1 LLENLSSTAA
11 CLLPVQFFSYI
22 VLQALFYGHSHYKHS
37 QTVADTSF
45 LQLFNIV
52 PHISAPF
59 WKERLMRQPSLHTQ
73 SAPVL
78 SSPAISSFTLLS
90 WLKPFRDWSLF
101 AKISALVIVAV
112 TPLNLLS
119 VLFFIPQMQ
128 ERLMSE
134 KREAIR
140 SIVQT
145 AYSIITD
152 YAAQE
157 RTGALSQ
164 AEAQKQA
171 AERIRHL
178 RYKEREYFWI
188 NNMERRFVMNPYVP
202 AIEGIDLST
211 SDAYRRLEPILR
223 DIVQECKRQEAEGF
237 VSYKTGKPG
246 VPGVDYPKL
255 SFVKLYKPWGWV
267 VGSGIYIDDVE
278 HDLAILRWNIIGAT
292 IITGLL
298 SLTIGLAFAWYLAR
312 SIRRLNKAAKQVA
325 QGNHDVVV
333 AVSSADEIGNLAQ
346 TFNIML
352 ESVRRFIDEVQQK
365 RSEAQTAADEAHTA
379 RTEIIEHT
387 TYLASSIQTILQEV
401 QRLAEGDLTIVVQPE
416 ATHRKQ
422 DKIKE
427 LCDGLNGA
435 VQKIRLMM
443 AEVVHVSNVV
453 ASSTHDIS
461 TGTAKISAGI
471 NEQHSQTLQIS
482 SAVEEMTHIIAEN
495 RNNATRA
502 ANAARTAERYAHE
515 GGAVMKQ
522 TIQGISDVARA
533 VAESTSMIERLND
546 SSKRV
551 RAVVH
556 IINDIA
562 EQTNLLALNA
572 SIEAARAGEQGRGF
586 AVVAE
591 EVRNLAEKTVQST
604 RDITE
609 MINLIRQDTQ
619 RAVQAIEKGS
629 KEVQK
634 ERQLAE
640 QAEEALANIIGY
652 IEEIHT
658 IIESVAA
665 SSEELS
671 ITGNIIARSVD
682 TIRSVSDTSAVETQE
697 IALAINDLS
706 ALTTRLKTII
716 QMFKVDAESLSILTG
731 DKSLAAHNQTLQR
744 MPARTEQRR
753 QSRTRQ
759 FSDSTL

>member
-1 LLENLSSTAA
+1 
-11 CLLPVQFFSYI
+11 
-22 VLQALFYGHSHYKHS
+22 
-37 QTVADTSF
+37 
-45 LQLFNIV
+45 
-52 PHISAPF
+52 
-59 WKERLMRQPSLHTQ
+59 
-73 SAPVL
+73 
-78 SSPAISSFTLLS
+78 
-90 WLKPFRDWSLF
+90 
-101 AKISALVIVAV
+101 
-112 TPLNLLS
+112 
-119 VLFFIPQMQ
+119 
-128 ERLMSE
+128 MSE